1 MKRERKNRIEGTVD
15 MAYCG
20 ILLPDE
26 KQEELILKTLGC
38 KRFVYNHFLD
48 ERIQAYK
55 DGVSITYTDQQNKLP
70 AMKDN
75 PETEWLSEVD
85 STALQNALRDLQNA
99 FDNFYH
105 GRMNGRKVGFPKFKC
120 KRDLKSSYRTTNN
133 NNSIHMID
141 KYHIQLPKLGIVKC
155 KMPRKPKGRIMSAT
169 ITKESSGTIRISIQ
183 CETMLSSSAEQTGL
197 SVGVDLGI
205 KELAITSN
213 GELYDNPKSY
223 EKNQKRLK
231 RLQRK
236 LSRKPKDSNNR
247 EKDRQKVAKLHKHIK
262 NQRKDATHKMTHE
275 LVKRYD
281 VICIEDLKPSI
292 MVKDKYLSKSISDAN
307 FGEIRRQLEY
317 KCAWNNKQ
325 LVVVDRFFPSS
336 QLCSV
341 CGARN
346 EKVKNLGIRYW
357 ICPHCKTKHD
367 RDMNAAN
374 NILQEGL
381 KLLALDKQNK

>member
-1 MKRERKNRIEGTVD
+1 
-15 MAYCG
+15 
-20 ILLPDE
+20 
-26 KQEELILKTLGC
+26 
-38 KRFVYNHFLD
+38 
-48 ERIQAYK
+48 
-55 DGVSITYTDQQNKLP
+55 
-70 AMKDN
+70 
-75 PETEWLSEVD
+75 
-85 STALQNALRDLQNA
+85 
-99 FDNFYH
+99 
-105 GRMNGRKVGFPKFKC
+105 MNGRKVGFPKFKC

-133 NNSIHMID
+133 NDSIHMID
-141 KYHIQLPKLGIVKC
+141 KYHIQLPKLGAVKC
-155 KMPRKPKGRIMSAT
+155 KMPRKPEGRIMSAT

-183 CETMLSSSAEQTGL
+183 CETMLSSSTEQTGL

-236 LSRKPKDSNNR
+236 LSRKPKDSHNR
-247 EKDRQKVAKLHKHIK
+247 EKDRQKVAKLHRHIK

-275 LVKRYD
+275 LVSQYD
-281 VICIEDLKPSI
+281 VICIEDLKPSL
-292 MVKDKYLSKSISDAN
+292 MVKDKYLSKSVSDAN

-317 KCAWNNKQ
+317 KCAWNKKQ

-341 CGARN
+341 CGTRN

>member
-1 MKRERKNRIEGTVD
+1 
-15 MAYCG
+15 
-20 ILLPDE
+20 
-26 KQEELILKTLGC
+26 
-38 KRFVYNHFLD
+38 
-48 ERIQAYK
+48 
-55 DGVSITYTDQQNKLP
+55 
-70 AMKDN
+70 
-75 PETEWLSEVD
+75 
-85 STALQNALRDLQNA
+85 
-99 FDNFYH
+99 
-105 GRMNGRKVGFPKFKC
+105 
-120 KRDLKSSYRTTNN
+120 
-133 NNSIHMID
+133 MID

-169 ITKESSGTIRISIQ
+169 ITKESSGTMRISIQ
-183 CETMLSSSAEQTGL
+183 CETMLSSSADQTGL
-197 SVGVDLGI
+197 SIGVDLGI

-275 LVKRYD
+275 LVNRYD

-317 KCAWNNKQ
+317 KCAWNKKQ
-325 LVVVDRFFPSS
+325 LVVVDKFFPSS